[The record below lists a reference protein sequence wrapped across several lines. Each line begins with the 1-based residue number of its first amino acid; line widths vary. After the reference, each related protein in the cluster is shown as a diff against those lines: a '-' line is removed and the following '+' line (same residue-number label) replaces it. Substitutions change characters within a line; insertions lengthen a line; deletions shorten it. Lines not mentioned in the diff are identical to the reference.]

1 VGDMRIYS
9 IGIGLDQSK
18 QAPPRKIK
26 GLSGLLHQILNPDQ
40 IDIAFSYITTDYNV
54 SYNQSTNFNSTDFTK
69 MIYNP
74 FAGLTYEMKGTIYII
89 SLKETYFF

>member
-1 VGDMRIYS
+1 MRIYS

-26 GLSGLLHQILNPDQ
+26 KLSDLLHQMLNPDQ
-40 IDIAFSYITTDYNV
+40 LDLTFSYITSDYKV
-54 SYNQSTNFNSTDFTK
+54 SYNQSTNFNNTDFTN

-74 FAGLTYEMKGTIYII
+74 FAGLTYEEKATIYII
-89 SLKETYFF
+89 SLKQTYFF